1 MMKSRATSK
10 VLRAVLIAAVLVV
23 CLVNGTPDKGG
34 SAGAFSCYEAVVN
47 FHNAMMNYEIA
58 RISLFYNQ
66 PTSCEDEC
74 GWWNKTCIDECRQ
87 TRQTTLAREQLA
99 LFAASLL
106 TCAPETPDQCA
117 IARAEAD
124 QCEALYDPGQYSN
137 PEEALAVWP
146 QRSACMEASKVHFC
160 E

>member
-1 MMKSRATSK
+1 MKPIVSK

-23 CLVNGTPDKGG
+23 CLVSGTPDKSG

-47 FHNAMMNYEIA
+47 FHNAMMGYETA
-58 RISLFYNQ
+58 RIILFYNQ
-66 PTSCEDEC
+66 PSSCEDEC
-74 GWWNKTCIDECRQ
+74 GWGNQPCILQCRQ
-87 TRQTTLAREQLA
+87 TRFAESQLT
-99 LFAASLL
+99 LFATSLL
-106 TCAPETPDQCA
+106 TCAPEDPDQCA

-137 PEEALAVWP
+137 PEEYLAVWA

>member
-10 VLRAVLIAAVLVV
+10 VSRAVLIAAVLVV
-23 CLVNGTPDKGG
+23 CLVNGTPDKSG

-47 FHNAMMNYEIA
+47 FHNSMMNYESA

-66 PTSCEDEC
+66 PRSCEDEC
-74 GWWNKTCIDECRQ
+74 GWWNLTCIDECKQ
-87 TRQTTLAREQLA
+87 TRQTTLAQEQLG

-117 IARAEAD
+117 QARAMRD
-124 QCEALYDPGQYSN
+124 GCEAQYDPSQY
-137 PEEALAVWP
+137 PTLEEALAVWA